1 LSLVELVEV
10 LALPADHRGRGSWGD
25 EPDVG
30 GGEGERAAVTVAAGR
45 DPIPRCS
52 TVLVTA
58 AQPYTSLPHAAVRML
73 LSQRLK
79 PRRCPR
85 RRAGIE
91 AGFALCFLP
100 TARRS
105 ARLHEAVAAVPVN
118 YSLPKPNPNTAKPVP
133 APPGAPPPFS
143 SHLHTVAH
151 TECHNSG

>member
-1 LSLVELVEV
+1 
-10 LALPADHRGRGSWGD
+10 
-25 EPDVG
+25 
-30 GGEGERAAVTVAAGR
+30 
-45 DPIPRCS
+45 
-52 TVLVTA
+52 
-58 AQPYTSLPHAAVRML
+58 ML

-105 ARLHEAVAAVPVN
+105 ARLHEAVAAVPLN
-118 YSLPKPNPNTAKPVP
+118 YSLPKPNPKPSPFQPHWVT
-133 APPGAPPPFS
+133 GAPPPFS

-151 TECHNSG
+151 TECHNLQVSSWRAFIEVHRNFILP